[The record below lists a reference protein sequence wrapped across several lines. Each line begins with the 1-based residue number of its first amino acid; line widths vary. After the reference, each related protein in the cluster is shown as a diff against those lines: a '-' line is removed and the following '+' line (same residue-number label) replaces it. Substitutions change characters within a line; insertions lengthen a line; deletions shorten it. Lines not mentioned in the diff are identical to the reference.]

1 MVFGCGGNRDKDKRS
16 EMGAI
21 AKKYCENI
29 YLTDD
34 NPCSENPKLIRTQI
48 KKGLK
53 TKNFLKFH
61 QDQKQFPRY

>member
-1 MVFGCGGNRDKDKRS
+1 
-16 EMGAI
+16 MGAI

-34 NPCSENPKLIRTQI
+34 NPTIRKSKIIRDQI

-53 TKNFLKFH
+53 YKKFLKFH
-61 QDQKQFPRY
+61 QDQKLYFMLLIN